1 MYCGRSRGWCICL
14 RRSMSSAIAT
24 LLRLLLCPVQLHQ
37 APCEE
42 RVPAEDGRH
51 RLAVQ
56 LLEDAVQLLDTVPG
70 GRAQPHDCARRHLP
84 GDELARLRVVVLD
97 TLTRY
102 PRRYCQCLPSR
113 HDLLSLRLLRRGL
126 LRTLCQLLSSLLLE
140 RLRRYNPL
148 DVASLPL
155 ELRRGR

>member
-1 MYCGRSRGWCICL
+1 
-14 RRSMSSAIAT
+14 
-24 LLRLLLCPVQLHQ
+24 
-37 APCEE
+37 
-42 RVPAEDGRH
+42 
-51 RLAVQ
+51 
-56 LLEDAVQLLDTVPG
+56 
-70 GRAQPHDCARRHLP
+70 LP

-140 RLRRYNPL
+140 RLRRHNPL

-155 ELRRGR
+155 ELRRGRPGRGLLFCHQTTSTMILRSPPTFVSLTILNSVPRGSSISYS